1 MEEINFGLTDVQ
13 ILKDEIKLAWKKCEE
28 SNYTQETVSRAA
40 SLIKALHGKV
50 NTEDE
55 KAACIRLLKELK
67 KRRDA
72 AEEGR
77 KAVQIVEAV
86 YRSAKTGEKIRI
98 NELT

>member
-28 SNYTQETVSRAA
+28 SNYTQEAVSRAA

-50 NTEDE
+50 TTEDE

-67 KRRDA
+67 KRISIFSSSNSKSFNRFS
-72 AEEGR
+72 EE
-77 KAVQIVEAV
+77 
-86 YRSAKTGEKIRI
+86 
-98 NELT
+98 